1 LTGVAIVLEAGEPR
15 PEHRG
20 GKLRQV
26 VAM

>member
-1 LTGVAIVLEAGEPR
+1 VAIVLEGGEPV
-15 PEHRG
+15 PETRG